1 MIKKILFE
9 TLQRFD
15 LKDANELQQGVLDKL
30 EGLANGLNWQL
41 SQAIPAG
48 GPLSRI
54 TCVGVSGGIARFSP
68 MVLLTAEHDVLVF
81 DSDDQDDARLQC
93 DLSATYATWLDTD
106 RSGGI
111 YFYAYPKYEEGDTE
125 NREFFS
131 LIDNAPS
138 TRAINTRA
146 HLNIEFFS
154 NLDASYNVANAEG
167 YLPIR
172 IGYVDADDIITNN
185 STSPFIPSNFKSKGY
200 FDSAINIFDY
210 DDSDLPNIANN
221 RDDNVGGFPTSRTEG
236 LGLYTP
242 FKKIEKQL
250 QRIISYGTADD
261 PNTVLVPNNTRP
273 MYSLQG
279 LSKRIDQ
286 NVVTLTD
293 TLNFGFG
300 LKYTRVGGSSYSVRA
315 YYDTPNVNE
324 HGNQIAVIPKLNYI
338 MAVGAGAN
346 YPSIPYVNGNGDPVA
361 PFSEDEDDLL
371 DAIIAAGNIA
381 GGAQV
386 MSNIHIKIPS
396 QYAGYN
402 IDQIN
407 CHYIDRYALNSDL
420 GPLQHYA
427 QNTFEAITGST
438 PSFIR
443 SVDTN
448 IGSSADQW
456 DEISTVVTAPA
467 YELKVAGSELTDDV
481 GINIRLVPAL
491 TLFTTMTVGESF
503 MVHITG
509 TIRKRNNT

>member
-15 LKDANELQQGVLDKL
+15 LKDANELQQGVLSKL

-41 SQAIPAG
+41 SQALPKG
-48 GPLSRI
+48 GPLSVIR
-54 TCVGVSGGIARFSP
+54 CVGVSNGIARFSP

-81 DSDDQDDARLQC
+81 DSTDQDDARLQV
-93 DLSATYATWLDTD
+93 DMSATYADWQSTD
-106 RSGGI
+106 QTGNI
-111 YFYAYPKYEEGDTE
+111 YFYAYPQYEEGDTE

-131 LIDNAPS
+131 LVDNAPTS
-138 TRAINTRA
+138 RVMNTRR
-146 HLNIEFFS
+146 LSNITFVA
-154 NLDASYNVANAEG
+154 NLDSAFNIQNDEG
-167 YLPIR
+167 YYPIS
-172 IGYVDADDIITNN
+172 IGYVEATHILANN
-185 STSPFIPSNFKSKGY
+185 ATSPFIPTNFKSKGY
-200 FDSAINIFDY
+200 FDSTINILDY
-210 DDSDLPNIANN
+210 DDSDLPNIANS
-221 RDDNVGGFPTSRTEG
+221 RDDLVGGFPTSRTEG

-261 PNTVLVPNNTRP
+261 AETVLITNNSRP
-273 MYSLQG
+273 LYSLQG

-286 NVVTLTD
+286 NVVTITD

-300 LKYTRVGGSSYSVRA
+300 LKYTRAGANSFSVRA
-315 YYDTPNVNE
+315 FYDTPNVNA
-324 HGNQIAVIPKLNYI
+324 HGNQIAVVPKLNYI
-338 MAVGAGAN
+338 MAIGAGAN
-346 YPSIPYVNGNGDPVA
+346 YPSHPYTNSNGQPVA

-371 DAIIAAGNIA
+371 DAIIAAGAITA
-381 GGAQV
+381 GAQV

-396 QYAGYN
+396 QYAGYH

-407 CHYIDRYALNSDL
+407 VHYIDRYAINSGL

-427 QNTFEAITGST
+427 QNTFEAITGSA

-443 SVDTN
+443 NVDTN
-448 IGSSADQW
+448 IGNSADQW

-467 YELKVAGSELTDDV
+467 YELNVAGSELTDDV

-491 TLFTTMTVGESF
+491 TLFSTMTVGESF

-509 TIRKRNNT
+509 QIRKRNNA